1 MAVSEVGSDSRF
13 ASLRGREK
21 SAFRQALASCRRKS
35 WAVALLSFALL
46 SACAFSDE
54 GATEFRGQA
63 GGVTVLRQGVLQSD
77 VTHAIRPGEALLI
90 TLKTAYIKDFTEIIY
105 NPFRPVESANGE
117 IAIVANVFE
126 DDGTTALD
134 FGPAGLQAARVVFF
148 SDDVDKGQF
157 LNFHALPLYG
167 PATYT
172 GFPVIIDLYAVE
184 LDRPGPQLRQM
195 LENLAKI
202 GSVAYPPGTPIA
214 GALAQ
219 LAGTLIADDQ
229 DDKAYH
235 FTLVE
240 RPLGGV
246 ESIPYTVLEAG
257 HIVFVRSRERATGI
271 DWSRIN
277 LNPSAGVLVKS
288 NDDNCMGENPPGD
301 CLYRDNTYFVVEVN
315 TAPSALVQ
323 ERQKILF
330 SALRADFAQTSPPFA
345 TAPVPEAA
353 IETLQTQLALASRA
367 DRANRALT
375 RTEKKSTSTAGRAA
389 AAASF
394 VNAWF
399 ETETP
404 FPSAVEQGLI
414 DRATARLSE
423 CNTPT
428 SNLITFAEVLRLH
441 KADDAIKNA
450 IAEAISCPPKE
461 PGNVPA

>member
-1 MAVSEVGSDSRF
+1 
-13 ASLRGREK
+13 
-21 SAFRQALASCRRKS
+21 
-35 WAVALLSFALL
+35 
-46 SACAFSDE
+46 
-54 GATEFRGQA
+54 
-63 GGVTVLRQGVLQSD
+63 VTVLRQGVLQSD
-77 VTHAIRPGEALLI
+77 VTHPIRPGEALLI
-90 TLKTAYIKDFTEIIY
+90 TLKTAYIKDFTEY
-105 NPFRPVESANGE
+105 LNNPLRPIDSANGE

-126 DDGTTALD
+126 DDGATALD
-134 FGPAGLQAARVVFF
+134 FGPAGMQAARVVFF

-172 GFPVIIDLYAVE
+172 GFPVVIDLYAVE

-219 LAGTLIADDQ
+219 LAGTLISDDQ

-235 FTLVE
+235 FTLVQ

-246 ESIPYTVLEAG
+246 ESIPYAVLEAG
-257 HIVFVRSRERATGI
+257 HLVFVRGRQRAVGI
-271 DWSRIN
+271 DWSEIN
-277 LNPSAGVLVKS
+277 LNQKAGVLVRS
-288 NDDNCMGENPPGD
+288 GDHACMAENPPAD

-323 ERQKILF
+323 ERQKIIF

-353 IETLQTQLALASRA
+353 IQALQAQLALATRA
-367 DRANRALT
+367 DRANQALT
-375 RTEKKSTSTAGRAA
+375 KAEKKSSSAAGRAA

-399 ETETP
+399 ESTTP
-404 FPSAVEQGLI
+404 FPAAVEQGLI
-414 DRATARLSE
+414 ERATARMAE
-423 CNTPT
+423 CDTPT
-428 SNLITFAEVLRLH
+428 DNLIRLAELLRLDQ
-441 KADDAIKNA
+441 ADDPAKNA
-450 IAEAISCPPKE
+450 ISKAMSCAPK
-461 PGNVPA
+461 GAVTA